1 MFFLC
6 YNVSIF
12 RMFSYS
18 LDYDMHKMPIEP
30 RVGVVV
36 NGAFAD
42 ETSDSK
48 NVLEIRVQLISPANS
63 SDNNVNSTMFTEYAA
78 DTLRLPIVENIHDID
93 HTLQVERSHTF
104 YLTASFFER
113 ITQNRSILQFQI
125 TSNLKSSFAF
135 NLAYDPSPID
145 KSLGVI
151 YAAIILL
158 SLYVM
163 IIWEIVDRIF
173 AAILASTVAIA
184 ALAFM
189 NERPTMPEILSWI
202 DVETL
207 LLLFGMMTLVAILS
221 DTGLFD
227 YLAVYAFK
235 V

>member
-1 MFFLC
+1 MF
-6 YNVSIF
+6 
-12 RMFSYS
+12 S
-18 LDYDMHKMPIEP
+18 LDYNLHEMPIEP
-30 RVGVVV
+30 RVGIVVY
-36 NGAFAD
+36 GAFAD
-42 ETSDSK
+42 ESSDSG
-48 NVLEIRVQLISPANS
+48 NILEVQVQLISTGGT
-63 SDNNVNSTMFTEYAA
+63 SDDNVIPTMFTEYAT
-78 DTLRLPIVENIHDID
+78 DTFKLPIVENIKEID
-93 HTLQVERSHTF
+93 HTSQVKRSHTF
-104 YLTASFFER
+104 YLTDSFFEHITRNGSMLRFR
-113 ITQNRSILQFQI
+113 IA
-125 TSNLKSSFAF
+125 SNLKSSFAF
-135 NLAYDPSPID
+135 NLAYDSSPID